1 MPKEVFTKKKYVIP
15 ETPET
20 KYVWKTIDVDDA
32 DDDDNSEPPVIIR
45 IIFSLNNFGSNY
57 FF

>member
-1 MPKEVFTKKKYVIP
+1 MNYNYFQVVRRPKVPKEVFTKKKYVIP

-32 DDDDNSEPPVIIR
+32 NVEEVESQEPPVT
-45 IIFSLNNFGSNY
+45 
-57 FF
+57 

>member
-1 MPKEVFTKKKYVIP
+1 MVRRPKVPKEVFTKKKYVIP

-32 DDDDNSEPPVIIR
+32 TVEEAEEPPVT
-45 IIFSLNNFGSNY
+45 
-57 FF
+57 